1 MKAVVLEVR
10 DGEAAILTMDGSVRR
25 VRGHYEVGQEID
37 WGAPARPSVL
47 QWVAAMAAAAVLLT
61 GSAGLWFSANYVACA
76 EVSLDV
82 NPSITYTLNRRDRV
96 LSVTAVNTEAE
107 AIVEALRQDDIRF
120 MPIGDALEAT
130 LDALTREGYLDSASE
145 DYVLA
150 GVSADSESAREGL
163 SQKVADA
170 MERAMQSD
178 PTLEYQI
185 ERTDRATAREAKAQ
199 GMSAGRYAAWRD
211 AGDGRA
217 PSDFAEMPVQEI
229 FGKGAPDAP
238 DDSRPGERSED
249 PPEAREPA
257 NEPAADQSEARETTN
272 PSVDSQPGN
281 REPANESIDN
291 QPENR
296 ESSNPSVDSPPENR
310 EPVDQASGADAPAR
324 NDAPAN
330 NDPPAR
336 NETPSK
342 NEAPLGNEPPSQPR
356 GDAPSEPRPNG

>member
-1 MKAVVLEVR
+1 
-10 DGEAAILTMDGSVRR
+10 
-25 VRGHYEVGQEID
+25 
-37 WGAPARPSVL
+37 
-47 QWVAAMAAAAVLLT
+47 MAAAAVLLT
-61 GSAGLWFSANYVACA
+61 GSAGLWFNANYVACA

-170 MERAMQSD
+170 MDRAMQSD

-249 PPEAREPA
+249 PPE
-257 NEPAADQSEARETTN
+257 
-272 PSVDSQPGN
+272 
-281 REPANESIDN
+281 
-291 QPENR
+291 
-296 ESSNPSVDSPPENR
+296 NR

-342 NEAPLGNEPPSQPR
+342 NEAPLGNEPPAQPR